1 MITSIIDNDLY
12 KFTTSY
18 AYMKLFPHALGAFE
32 FTDRNN
38 TVYTQEQ
45 LELIKSR
52 IYHLTSL
59 KLTKQEKEFMSDK
72 CYYIPPC
79 YFEWLEG
86 YRYDSSEIK
95 ELCLDSEGHLKISV
109 SGLLYR
115 ITLWEVP
122 ILAIVSEVLA
132 TSQGVVSDVLA
143 ASRTIQKAS
152 IAENEGIKFSEF
164 GTRRRASF
172 AVQDTVI
179 KHLSQYASRSLTGT
193 SNCYFAMKYNLT
205 PIGTHPHEWF
215 MFHGAQYGYD
225 NANYLAL
232 EDWAKVYDGDLGIAL
247 SDTYT
252 SDVFFRNF
260 SKKHAK
266 LFDGIRQDSGDP
278 FKFIEKAIC
287 RYNELKVDPLTKTII
302 FSDSLDMNKAAEI
315 ARNCRGRIKCAFGI
329 GTNLTND
336 VNLKPANIVMKLTEC
351 QMNYKQPT
359 RKCVKL
365 SDSEGKHM
373 GDPDEV
379 ALALMLINQ
388 HYKL

>member
-152 IAENEGIKFSEF
+152 IAENE
-164 GTRRRASF
+164 
-172 AVQDTVI
+172 
-179 KHLSQYASRSLTGT
+179 
-193 SNCYFAMKYNLT
+193 
-205 PIGTHPHEWF
+205 
-215 MFHGAQYGYD
+215 
-225 NANYLAL
+225 
-232 EDWAKVYDGDLGIAL
+232 
-247 SDTYT
+247 
-252 SDVFFRNF
+252 
-260 SKKHAK
+260 
-266 LFDGIRQDSGDP
+266 
-278 FKFIEKAIC
+278 
-287 RYNELKVDPLTKTII
+287 
-302 FSDSLDMNKAAEI
+302 
-315 ARNCRGRIKCAFGI
+315 
-329 GTNLTND
+329 
-336 VNLKPANIVMKLTEC
+336 
-351 QMNYKQPT
+351 
-359 RKCVKL
+359 
-365 SDSEGKHM
+365 
-373 GDPDEV
+373 
-379 ALALMLINQ
+379 
-388 HYKL
+388 